1 MEELLKRPEVSY
13 ESLASVDPERPLL
26 SRDITEQVE
35 IQIRYAGYI
44 EKQNA
49 QVEKFKKLENKKIPE
64 DIDYEAV
71 GNLRTEAVQKLSRIR
86 PASVGQA
93 SRISGV
99 SPADISVLIIY
110 LEQRRRHA
118 AERKV

>member
-1 MEELLKRPEVSY
+1 MPEDV
-13 ESLASVDPERPLL
+13 
-26 SRDITEQVE
+26 TEQVE

-49 QVEKFKKLENKKIPE
+49 QVEKYKKLESRRIPE
-64 DIDYEAV
+64 NIKYEEI

-99 SPADISVLIIY
+99 SPADISVLIIW
-110 LEQRRRHA
+110 LEKNRH
-118 AERKV
+118 